1 MMLPKLATLSI
12 LKTKVFWNQGYGTA
26 ISSHDVTDKRL
37 SRDSNYIVV
46 MWPKFGKCSISVWE
60 VIITSILKGFDQK
73 NFLEGYSLF
82 KLNNLGLSLGTAF
95 KLYTNEAKG
104 LKLKVRQFLGLIPTL
119 AEFIDKKMVGGTF
132 WLPILNRVKTK
143 DLRKL
148 GKIRKI
154 LKRYRIIT

>member
-1 MMLPKLATLSI
+1 M
-12 LKTKVFWNQGYGTA
+12 
-26 ISSHDVTDKRL
+26 
-37 SRDSNYIVV
+37 
-46 MWPKFGKCSISVWE
+46 
-60 VIITSILKGFDQK
+60 
-73 NFLEGYSLF
+73 F